1 MIEKVKNFIHRHQL
15 LKQNAVVLVG
25 VSGGPDSLALLHLLW
40 SMKDEWNIFLVAA
53 HVDHMFR
60 GKESEDD
67 LHFVVRFCRELG
79 IRCETKQ
86 INVKEYQLKTNL
98 TAQEAA
104 RECRYQFFKELMEK
118 YQADFLAL
126 GHHGDDQIET
136 ILMRLTRG
144 STQEG
149 YAGIKAKRPFATGHI
164 IRPLL
169 AVSKSEIEAY
179 CRRNN
184 LEPRRDPS
192 NEKDVYT
199 RNRFRHHILPFLK
212 DENPNVHEKFQQFSE
227 RMTEDENLLE
237 ELTKEKMNTV
247 IKEKSKSSVIMNRNE
262 FCQLPL
268 PLQRRGIQ
276 LILNYLYEKIPSSL
290 SSVHIEN
297 VLSFLSGEHPS
308 GTLHFPK
315 GLKIVRSYDIGVF
328 RFEEKKGS
336 PFYFTLSFP
345 SRLPLSNGYEIIST
359 QTENFPDEVK
369 GNDWF
374 VIDPDDVTFPLIVR
388 NRRQGDRMKVKG
400 MNGTK
405 KVKTI
410 FIDEKIPLEERDQ
423 WPIVEDAD
431 GNILWIPGLKKSIFE
446 ATNIFKNNYIVL
458 QYKKQ

>member
-1 MIEKVKNFIHRHQL
+1 MVGKVKNFIHRHQL
-15 LKQNAVVLVG
+15 LKQHAVVLVG

-40 SMKDEWNIFLVAA
+40 SIKEEWNLSLVAA

-60 GKESEDD
+60 GKESEED
-67 LHFVVRFCRELG
+67 LHFVLNYCHKLG
-79 IRCETKQ
+79 IPCETRQ
-86 INVKEYQLKTNL
+86 INVKEYQMKRNL

-149 YAGIKAKRPFATGHI
+149 YAGIKAKRPFATGFI
-164 IRPLL
+164 IRPFL
-169 AVSKSEIEAY
+169 AISKSEIEEY
-179 CRRNN
+179 CARNN
-184 LEPRRDPS
+184 LKPRRDPS

-199 RNRFRHHILPFLK
+199 RNRFRHHVLPFLK
-212 DENPNVHEKFQQFSE
+212 EENPNVHEKFQQFSE
-227 RMTEDENLLE
+227 KMMEDELLLV

-247 IKEKSKSSVIMNRNE
+247 IKKKSQSSVIMNRNE

-297 VLSFLSGEHPS
+297 VLTFLSGVHPS

-315 GLKIVRSYDIGVF
+315 GLKIVRSYDMGIF

-359 QTENFPDEVK
+359 QTESFPDKIK
-369 GNDWF
+369 GNNWF
-374 VIDPDDVTFPLIVR
+374 VIDPDNVTFPLIVR

-446 ATNIFKNNYIVL
+446 ATNISKNNYIVL